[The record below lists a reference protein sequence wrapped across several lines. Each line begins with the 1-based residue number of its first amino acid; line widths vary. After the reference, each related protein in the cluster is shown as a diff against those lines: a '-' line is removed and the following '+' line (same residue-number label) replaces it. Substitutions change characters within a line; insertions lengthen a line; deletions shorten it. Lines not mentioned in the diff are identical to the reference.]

1 MHWYAGTCGYG
12 SKQWIGTFYPDGI
25 KTDAMLSY
33 YAVHLPAV
41 EIDSTFRQLPRT
53 QVLEGW
59 ADAVPMDFRFALKAP
74 RQITHEQ
81 RLVDTRAALTQM
93 TRRLEALDGKL
104 GAVRFQLPAGF
115 PKDLPTLRQF
125 VAALSRELPAA
136 IDFHHATWFDE
147 DVFDLMSRRGLALCI
162 DDAARVADCDRVTT
176 GWVYL
181 RHGPGPHSDAA
192 LLGSCRHAQ
201 GAGVEHGFAFF
212 DQSADAESH
221 ETAARFL
228 RLAAANRRVAQPPS
242 RASRRPVRNDR
253 PKSAG
258 GS

>member
-1 MHWYAGTCGYG
+1 MHWYAGTSGYG
-12 SKQWIGTFYPDGI
+12 SKQWIGTFYPEGI

-59 ADAVPMDFRFALKAP
+59 ADAVPKDFRFALKAP

-104 GAVRFQLPAGF
+104 GAVRFQLPAGH

-125 VAALSRELPAA
+125 VATLSREMPAA
-136 IDFHHATWFDE
+136 IDFHHVSWFDD

-162 DDAARVADCDRVTT
+162 DDAARAADCNRVTT
-176 GWVYL
+176 SWVYL

-201 GAGVEHGFAFF
+201 SAGVEHGFAFF
-212 DQSADAESH
+212 DRSADAGSP

-228 RLAAANRRVAQPPS
+228 RLAAANRRVAQPPR
-242 RASRRPVRNDR
+242 RASRRRQQNDR
-253 PKSAG
+253 PSSAG

>member
-33 YAVHLPAV
+33 YAVHLTAV
-41 EIDSTFRQLPRT
+41 EIDSTFHRLPRA

-59 ADAVPMDFRFALKAP
+59 ADAVPKDFRFALKAP

-81 RLVDTRAALTQM
+81 RLVDTRAALTQLA
-93 TRRLEALDGKL
+93 RRLDALDGKL
-104 GAVRFQLPAGF
+104 GAVRFQLPAQF
-115 PKDLPTLRQF
+115 AKDLAALRQF
-125 VAALSRELPAA
+125 AAALPRQLPAA
-136 IDFHHATWFDE
+136 LEFRHASWFED
-147 DVFDLMSRRGLALCI
+147 DVFDLLSRHGLALCI
-162 DDAARVADCDRVTT
+162 DDAARAADCDRVTT
-176 GWVYL
+176 SWVYL

-212 DQSADAESH
+212 ERDADAGCH

-228 RLAAANRRVAQPPS
+228 RIAAANRRIAQPPR
-242 RASRRPVRNDR
+242 RASRRPAQDER
-253 PKSAG
+253 PSSTGAT
-258 GS
+258 